1 MVNVVISLFDRQV
14 GNFLE
19 AFKAIS
25 RSGKGK
31 NSGFTSIVF
40 LFKCQFYLKKKNTL
54 LSLHRLL
61 IYAVFP
67 DYFGEKRLLFCVRR
81 LLLLRS
87 LSDF

>member
-40 LFKCQFYLKKKNTL
+40 LFKCQFYPKKKHLIKFTQVINL
-54 LSLHRLL
+54 CCIPRLL
-61 IYAVFP
+61 WGKAFII
-67 DYFGEKRLLFCVRR
+67 LC
-81 LLLLRS
+81 
-87 LSDF
+87 